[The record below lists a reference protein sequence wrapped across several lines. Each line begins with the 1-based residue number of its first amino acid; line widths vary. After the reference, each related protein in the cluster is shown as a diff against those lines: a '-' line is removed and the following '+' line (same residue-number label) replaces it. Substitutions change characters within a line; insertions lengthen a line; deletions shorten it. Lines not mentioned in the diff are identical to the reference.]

1 LTASFTRHSRDGFD
15 DAPDA
20 NFTIEPVP
28 ARRMINPDA
37 AKRGEI
43 TEIIVTNY

>member
-1 LTASFTRHSRDGFD
+1 LNASFTRHPRNGFY